1 MKTIESKQNNIF
13 KGWMKLK
20 TRKGRKQSQAFI
32 LDGLR
37 IVEHAISEHAD
48 IEAIVIAKSFE
59 DKWDIETE
67 IESYLIPDD
76 LFKMLIETEHP
87 QGILAI
93 VKIPELQIKEG
104 KVLYL
109 DGVQDPGNMG
119 TLIRTADAAGFS
131 GVVLRIGCTDPFNQK
146 ALRSSMGSIL
156 SIPLIQNDDL
166 SFLKSYRGSIYA
178 AALENGK
185 SFRQVDF
192 DDNAVLVIG
201 NEGNGIT
208 NEVLELASERI
219 YIPMIG
225 AVESLNAS
233 IAGGILMFEM
243 QKTCT

>member
-1 MKTIESKQNNIF
+1 MKTIESKQNSLF

-20 TRKGRKQSQAFI
+20 TRKGRKQSQSFI

-37 IVEHAISEHAD
+37 IVEHAIDENAD
-48 IEAIVIAKSFE
+48 VEAIVLAKSFE
-59 DKWDIETE
+59 DKWHHKSDIAT
-67 IESYLIPDD
+67 YVIPDD

-87 QGILAI
+87 QGILAV
-93 VKIPELQIKEG
+93 VKMPELQIKAG

-119 TLIRTADAAGFS
+119 TLIRTADAAGFA
-131 GVVLRIGCTDPFNQK
+131 GVVLRTGCTDPYNQK

-156 SIPLIQNDDL
+156 SIPLLLNDDL
-166 SFLKSYRGSIYA
+166 SYLKSYRGSIYA

-185 SFRQVDF
+185 SFRQVEF
-192 DDNAVLVIG
+192 DDNAVLIIG